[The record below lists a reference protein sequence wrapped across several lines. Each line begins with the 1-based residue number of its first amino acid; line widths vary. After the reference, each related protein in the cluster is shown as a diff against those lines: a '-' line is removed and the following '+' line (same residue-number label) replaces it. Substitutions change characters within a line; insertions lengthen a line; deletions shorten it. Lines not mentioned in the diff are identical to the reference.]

1 MNEPAKSA
9 PGAHRPAV
17 APLLARWLLGGL
29 FLYLGLYK
37 AFHPVDFLKLVR
49 QYDIVESPVLVNS
62 IAACLPWLEVFTGL
76 LLVSGIAVRGAALM
90 SLGMLV
96 PLTAAVLH
104 RALGIHA
111 VSSIPFCAV
120 RFDCGCGTGEVVI
133 CYKLVENGLLILL
146 SVLLLKD
153 CCPRW
158 CLRYYLV
165 KPAPR

>member
-1 MNEPAKSA
+1 MSEGTKSVPSA
-9 PGAHRPAV
+9 RRRVV
-17 APLLARWLLGGL
+17 APLLARWVLGGL

-37 AFHPVDFLKLVR
+37 ALHPVDFLKLVR
-49 QYDIVESPVLVNS
+49 QYDMVAGPVLLNS
-62 IAACLPWLEVFTGL
+62 VAAFLPWVEVFCGL

-90 SLGMLV
+90 ALGMIV

-104 RALGIHA
+104 RALAIHA
-111 VSSIPFCAV
+111 VTSIPFCAV
-120 RFDCGCGTGEVVI
+120 HFDCGCGTGEVVI

-158 CLRYYLV
+158 CLRHYLV
-165 KPAPR
+165 KPA